1 MIFCY
6 CLKFCETSMSDSIK
20 TFITDAIEYITN
32 AEICQIHKT
41 AQTRTAC
48 RVVALHEDRWMQ
60 RASRSRF
67 TASTQAGPGF
77 AMLRRGKVYFYN
89 QKQQLPQS

>member
-1 MIFCY
+1 
-6 CLKFCETSMSDSIK
+6 MSDSIK

-41 AQTRTAC
+41 AQTRTVDATC
-48 RVVALHEDRWMQ
+48 VKVAFYGEY
-60 RASRSRF
+60 
-67 TASTQAGPGF
+67 STGPGF
-77 AMLRRGKVYFYN
+77 AKLRRGKVYFYN